1 MLLCL
6 LCLCILGFEKIETR
20 REIEVIFSVLF
31 FSLRRD
37 VFLLIQTRCVSML
50 FRFFAI
56 LCCHIENENI
66 GSRENHSR
74 SIALMVIIDGVVF
87 FSFSFDFLFDPS
99 SLGTHVSVYEMSMK

>member
-6 LCLCILGFEKIETR
+6 VCLCILGFEKIETR
-20 REIEVIFSVLF
+20 REIEMIFSVLF
-31 FSLRRD
+31 SFLRRD
-37 VFLLIQTRCVSML
+37 VFLLIQIRCVSML

-66 GSRENHSR
+66 GSRENFFSR

-87 FSFSFDFLFDPS
+87 LSFSFDFLFDPS
-99 SLGTHVSVYEMSMK
+99 SLGTHVCV